1 MATKGQ
7 KFKTFTNEER
17 TEIVSKYMSGKYSY
31 AILAKEYNISW
42 KTVESMVRKFKKT
55 GLTIKD
61 KKGRN
66 NQSHLTKEDW
76 KERYEI
82 LKKYQAF
89 LKAQRE
95 KKDFR
100 KSYMLK
106 QKRLVFYAQKRD
118 LLTTAYKLQNYYR
131 KEKSWLESA

>member
-1 MATKGQ
+1 MAKKGQ
-7 KFKTFTNEER
+7 KFRKFTNEER
-17 TEIVSKYMSGKYSY
+17 KEIVSKYLSGKYSY
-31 AILAKEYNISW
+31 EQVAKEYQISW
-42 KTVESMVRKFKKT
+42 KTIESMVRKFKKT

-95 KKDFR
+95 KK
-100 KSYMLK
+100 
-106 QKRLVFYAQKRD
+106 
-118 LLTTAYKLQNYYR
+118 
-131 KEKSWLESA
+131 

>member
-1 MATKGQ
+1 MALKGQ

-17 TEIVSKYMSGKYSY
+17 TEIVNKYMSGKYSY
-31 AILAKEYNISW
+31 VILAKEYNISW

-66 NQSHLTKEDW
+66 NQAHLTKEDW

-82 LKKYQAF
+82 LKKYRAF

-95 KKDFR
+95 R
-100 KSYMLK
+100 K
-106 QKRLVFYAQKRD
+106 
-118 LLTTAYKLQNYYR
+118 
-131 KEKSWLESA
+131 

>member
-1 MATKGQ
+1 MAKKGQ
-7 KFKTFTNEER
+7 KFKSFTNEER

-31 AILAKEYNISW
+31 STLAKEYNISW
-42 KTVESMVRKFKKT
+42 KSIESMVRKFKKT
-55 GLTIKD
+55 GLTFKD

-66 NQSHLTKEDW
+66 NQVHLTKEDC

-95 KKDFR
+95 KK
-100 KSYMLK
+100 
-106 QKRLVFYAQKRD
+106 
-118 LLTTAYKLQNYYR
+118 
-131 KEKSWLESA
+131 

>member
-7 KFKTFTNEER
+7 KFKTFINEER

-42 KTVESMVRKFKKT
+42 KAIESMVRKFKKT

-66 NQSHLTKEDW
+66 NQLHLTKEDW

-95 KKDFR
+95 KK
-100 KSYMLK
+100 
-106 QKRLVFYAQKRD
+106 
-118 LLTTAYKLQNYYR
+118 
-131 KEKSWLESA
+131 

>member
-7 KFKTFTNEER
+7 KFKTFTNKER

-31 AILAKEYNISW
+31 TSLAKEYNISW

-55 GLTIKD
+55 GLTIKN

-66 NQSHLTKEDW
+66 NQTHLTREDW

-95 KKDFR
+95 KK
-100 KSYMLK
+100 
-106 QKRLVFYAQKRD
+106 
-118 LLTTAYKLQNYYR
+118 
-131 KEKSWLESA
+131 

>member
-1 MATKGQ
+1 MAKKGQ
-7 KFKTFTNEER
+7 KFKSFSNEER
-17 TEIVSKYMSGKYSY
+17 TEIVNKYISGKYSY
-31 AILAKEYNISW
+31 SLLANEYEISW

-66 NQSHLTKEDW
+66 NQEHLTKEDW

-95 KKDFR
+95 KK
-100 KSYMLK
+100 
-106 QKRLVFYAQKRD
+106 
-118 LLTTAYKLQNYYR
+118 
-131 KEKSWLESA
+131 

>member
-66 NQSHLTKEDW
+66 NQSYLTKEDW

-82 LKKYQAF
+82 LKKYLVF

-95 KKDFR
+95 KK
-100 KSYMLK
+100 
-106 QKRLVFYAQKRD
+106 
-118 LLTTAYKLQNYYR
+118 
-131 KEKSWLESA
+131 

>member
-1 MATKGQ
+1 MALKGQ

-17 TEIVSKYMSGKYSY
+17 TEIVNKYMSGKYSY

-61 KKGRN
+61 KKGKN
-66 NQSHLTKEDW
+66 NQAHLTKEDW

-82 LKKYQAF
+82 LKKYQQGF
-89 LKAQRE
+89 HQGV
-95 KKDFR
+95 R
-100 KSYMLK
+100 KSGIGG
-106 QKRLVFYAQKRD
+106 D
-118 LLTTAYKLQNYYR
+118 DG
-131 KEKSWLESA
+131 EHGLEEFMETQICYVQYDTEV

>member
-31 AILAKEYNISW
+31 AILAKKYNISW

-66 NQSHLTKEDW
+66 NQSYLTKEDW

-82 LKKYQAF
+82 LKKYRAF

-95 KKDFR
+95 KK
-100 KSYMLK
+100 
-106 QKRLVFYAQKRD
+106 
-118 LLTTAYKLQNYYR
+118 
-131 KEKSWLESA
+131 